1 MERSLL
7 APGHRA
13 CAGCA
18 MPTTIRL
25 VLDAAGPNTIV
36 VSPTGC
42 LEVVTTPFPESAWCV
57 PWIHSCSKTQLQW
70 PLAWRSCSSAG
81 AGIPMLW

>member
-1 MERSLL
+1 LL

-36 VSPTGC
+36 VSPTSC
-42 LEVVTTPFPESAWCV
+42 LEVTTTPFPESAWCV
-57 PWIHSCSKTQLQW
+57 PDSLLIRECGAVASAL
-70 PLAWRSCSSAG
+70 RSCSSAG
-81 AGIPMLW
+81 D

>member
-1 MERSLL
+1 MDNSLL

-42 LEVVTTPFPESAWCV
+42 LEVTTTPFPESAWCV
-57 PWIHSCSKTQLQW
+57 PWLHSLFENQS
-70 PLAWRSCSSAG
+70 
-81 AGIPMLW
+81 